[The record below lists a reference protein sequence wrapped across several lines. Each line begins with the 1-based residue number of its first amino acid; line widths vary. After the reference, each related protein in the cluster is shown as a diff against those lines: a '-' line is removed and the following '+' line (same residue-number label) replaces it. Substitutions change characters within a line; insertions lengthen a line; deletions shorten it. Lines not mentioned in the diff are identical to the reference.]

1 MRKLTLS
8 LVLMLLLASCG
19 TTHSVT
25 PDTSPL
31 PTPTVTP
38 EKSPIPTPSTS
49 PEESPIPT
57 ETSGESYHPPL
68 PLPELPVID
77 GSTSTITLHTAL
89 RWALTKEWVDIP
101 EHNQTYGALER
112 LIPGSENPADVVLA
126 VKYYDETLQDAQNR
140 GAELVIT
147 PIAKEGFVFIV
158 QKDNPIESLTQQQ
171 LRDIF
176 SGNVTNWKE
185 VGGKDEE
192 IITVLRNHDSG
203 SQTALLDFME
213 DLPLTE
219 DDDTLYADMMSTMLS
234 ITAEHPNAIGYNI
247 YSWSLAQ
254 TLVWN
259 DLKALAVDDVMPTN
273 ETLSNDSYPLRV
285 YTYSYYNEGNVK
297 GKALT
302 DWLLTAEGQKI
313 IAEAGYVGM
322 YGDLPPN
329 DGREFFDW
337 GDSRYAARIYIREN
351 TEFPETDNAKLIEDP
366 ALLAGLAGGKE
377 KDVTVG
383 WVFNYSENGLD
394 PYDTYYVIL
403 TREQGGLFEVIAEG
417 NGDPRLEAAS

>member
-38 EKSPIPTPSTS
+38 EKSPIPTPSAT
-49 PEESPIPT
+49 PEESPS
-57 ETSGESYHPPL
+57 ETPGESYHPPL

-89 RWALTKEWVDIP
+89 RWALIKEWVDIP
-101 EHNQTYGALER
+101 EHSQTYGALER
-112 LIPGSENPADVVLA
+112 LTPGSDNPADVVLA

-192 IITVLRNHDSG
+192 IFRVVRNHDSG
-203 SQTALLDFME
+203 SQTAMLDFMA
-213 DLPLTE
+213 DLPLIS
-219 DDDTLYADMMSTMLS
+219 DDDDLYAGTMRYMLDV
-234 ITAEHPNAIGYNI
+234 IWQYPNSIGYNI
-247 YSWSLAQ
+247 FSWSLGQ
-254 TLVWN
+254 
-259 DLKALAVDDVMPTN
+259 DLKGLGLKTLAVDDILPTN
-273 ETLSNDSYPLRV
+273 ENLSDDSYPLRV
-285 YTYSYYNEGNVK
+285 YTYSYYNESNAK

-329 DGREFFDW
+329 GGREFFDS
-337 GDSRYAARIYIREN
+337 GDSRYAARIYIMEN
-351 TEFPETDNAKLIEDP
+351 TEFPETDNAELIEDP